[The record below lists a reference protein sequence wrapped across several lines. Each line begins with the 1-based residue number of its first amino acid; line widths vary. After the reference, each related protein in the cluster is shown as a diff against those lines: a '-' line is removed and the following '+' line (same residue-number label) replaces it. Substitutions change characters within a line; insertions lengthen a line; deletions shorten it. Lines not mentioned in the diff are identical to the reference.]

1 MSHYFLIRF
10 EDKDADTY
18 IVRVDGY
25 YYSRAKELAK
35 KMIIDRLHG
44 VKADDFVIEMFTTE
58 SVLDTFC
65 FKNGVAQIKNIT
77 HP

>member
-1 MSHYFLIRF
+1 MSYYFLIRF

-18 IVRVDGY
+18 IVRVDGLHH
-25 YYSRAKELAK
+25 SQAVERAK

-44 VKADDFVIEMFTTE
+44 VKANDFVIEAFRAR
-58 SVLDTFC
+58 SILDTFR